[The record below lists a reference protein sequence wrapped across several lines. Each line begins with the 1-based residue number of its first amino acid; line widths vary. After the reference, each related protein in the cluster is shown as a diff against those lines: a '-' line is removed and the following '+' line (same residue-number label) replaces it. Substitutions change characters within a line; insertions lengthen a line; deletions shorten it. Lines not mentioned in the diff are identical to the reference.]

1 MKLSPLLQLTLLM
14 GMAVASVNYS
24 SPSSTISWV
33 SMTVSNSGLYPTF
46 APPTLPFQVIEDVS
60 PNCMN
65 AYFDFTND
73 LSKCVS
79 LPN

>member
-1 MKLSPLLQLTLLM
+1 M
-14 GMAVASVNYS
+14 GVAVASVNYS
-24 SPSSTISWV
+24 SPSATISWV
-33 SMTVSNSGLYPTF
+33 NMTVHNNGVFPTF

-65 AYFDFTND
+65 AYYDFTNN
-73 LSKCVS
+73 LSTCVS